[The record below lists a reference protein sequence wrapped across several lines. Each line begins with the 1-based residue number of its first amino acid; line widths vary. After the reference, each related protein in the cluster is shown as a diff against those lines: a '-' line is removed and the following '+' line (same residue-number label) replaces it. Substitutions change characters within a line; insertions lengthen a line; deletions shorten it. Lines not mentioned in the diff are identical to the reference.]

1 MCYFCFLSP
10 GLKTP
15 NLPEV
20 AMQLQDE
27 SLCNRLDYALPKIY
41 QDERQKEREEKK
53 EGQNLKSWQREFIRT
68 TGK

>member
-1 MCYFCFLSP
+1 
-10 GLKTP
+10 
-15 NLPEV
+15 
-20 AMQLQDE
+20 MQLQDE